1 VWGIRSR
8 QTQTS
13 WIYSKGSNRKFWP
26 KVTHHPVD
34 LSVGDIWSQIVAE
47 WLHIAHRS
55 QWRVCRKI
63 PSLFRMVVLLTHYDL
78 PFPPNGVR
86 YAPKIREWPYLRTGD
101 SIHFMLGFRVW
112 FSGLADGMALF
123 LVTSNPSW
131 WQATIFAWII
141 SNGHIFTTTHSIHLY
156 SAHRTVIFAIV
167 QLSC

>member
-34 LSVGDIWSQIVAE
+34 LSVGDIRSQIVAE

-55 QWRVCRKI
+55 QWRVCRKP

-78 PFPPNGVR
+78 PSPQMGFDMPQR
-86 YAPKIREWPYLRTGD
+86 YA
-101 SIHFMLGFRVW
+101 
-112 FSGLADGMALF
+112 
-123 LVTSNPSW
+123 
-131 WQATIFAWII
+131 
-141 SNGHIFTTTHSIHLY
+141 NGHI
-156 SAHRTVIFAIV
+156 SARVIRYT
-167 QLSC
+167 SCLVLGYGFQGWRMEWHYFWLHQIQVGDRPPSLLG